1 MDMNQLETIEK
12 QIAELDQD
20 SYTRLRNW
28 FIEFDHSVWDR
39 KIEADSNAGKLD
51 FLINA
56 GLSEYYQGKTKDL

>member
-1 MDMNQLETIEK
+1 MNKIETIEK
-12 QIAELDQD
+12 QISELDQD
-20 SYTRLRNW
+20 SYTRLRDW

-56 GLSEYYQGKTKDL
+56 GLAEYHQGKTKNL